1 MRSNGMDWA
10 RELGDDLLDCLDG
23 DSALIADA
31 VGLEGLLMI
40 WQKLTQVSL
49 YVSTKPQME
58 AKRRYIRINHDGT
71 NTKELALKLGVSERF
86 VQVAAKEAQS
96 RTPSLFDFEEVKP
109 DTGGADET

>member
-1 MRSNGMDWA
+1 MRPDSMDWA
-10 RELGDDLLDCLDG
+10 RELGDELLQCLDG

-31 VGLEGLLMI
+31 VGLEGLLMM

-58 AKRRYIRINHDGT
+58 AKRRYVRLKHDGT

-86 VQVAAKEAQS
+86 VQIAVREVQLQ
-96 RTPSLFDFEEVKP
+96 TPSLFDFDQSDK
-109 DTGGADET
+109 GGDDG